1 MALRDTVATDK
12 LGGPDPPAASKG
24 LRSKCALTL
33 RPTRAS
39 LNNMATPPPS
49 LSHTRTHTHT
59 HTFSLSLTHTVS
71 LSLSLSL
78 THTRTLTHS
87 LSGTHTHARTHARA
101 RARTHAHHARTTRVH
116 THPHPHPH
124 THTPTHPPTHVM
136 SCHGALEPSSAGPP
150 SGRPSA
156 ERLAVTHTRTPMEWA
171 PGEGGPRA
179 PCMARRREAPGPSKV
194 HHGQASGRSETPV
207 PPTGPGFLGTGGSH
221 L

>member
-1 MALRDTVATDK
+1 MK
-12 LGGPDPPAASKG
+12 
-24 LRSKCALTL
+24 
-33 RPTRAS
+33 
-39 LNNMATPPPS
+39 
-49 LSHTRTHTHT
+49 
-59 HTFSLSLTHTVS
+59 TFSKPSFIHFFQRMAPGGGGLPDF
-71 LSLSLSL
+71 
-78 THTRTLTHS
+78 TRR
-87 LSGTHTHARTHARA
+87 GTNYL
-101 RARTHAHHARTTRVH
+101 
-116 THPHPHPH
+116 
-124 THTPTHPPTHVM
+124 HTPLLKKYPKSKSLDSNGIFIGFTGPQNRWGPHENIFKTLIYPFFSKNGPRGGGLPDFTRRGTNYLHTPLLKKYPCHVM

-207 PPTGPGFLGTGGSH
+207 PPTGPAFLGTGGSH

>member
-1 MALRDTVATDK
+1 MLHACGRTRPEPEPTTRRPGRSLSPRGRPLSDLPPVA
-12 LGGPDPPAASKG
+12 PPPAPEIPPSRPAGSRAGQDPRAG
-24 LRSKCALTL
+24 LRHGLHLLINAH
-33 RPTRAS
+33 
-39 LNNMATPPPS
+39 LNMQQHA
-49 LSHTRTHTHT
+49 
-59 HTFSLSLTHTVS
+59 
-71 LSLSLSL
+71 
-78 THTRTLTHS
+78 
-87 LSGTHTHARTHARA
+87 THADTHI
-101 RARTHAHHARTTRVH
+101 
-116 THPHPHPH
+116 
-124 THTPTHPPTHVM
+124 HVM